1 NPNTSELDLSL
12 QDRQKFVPK
21 PHRELQRMHIS
32 ERKRPKI
39 DFSAS
44 PLHFSDCLFESS
56 STLHDW
62 LSELFILKQ
71 GKARAGALALRANRA
86 SSRATF
92 PFSPISLTQREG
104 FEFPFRQEC
113 EVHLA

>member
-71 GKARAGALALRANRA
+71 GKARPGALALRANRA

-92 PFSPISLTQREG
+92 SLGSIPVTRSEG
-104 FEFPFRQEC
+104 FESPFRRGPEA
-113 EVHLA
+113 HL